1 MKVFDYKGFKEF
13 SRKVKKKRQYRVN
26 QRGVMNALR
35 PIFKNL
41 KTLNYDLF

>member
-1 MKVFDYKGFKEF
+1 MEVFDNKGFKEF
-13 SRKVKKKRQYRVN
+13 SRKAKKKRQYRVN

>member
-1 MKVFDYKGFKEF
+1 MEVFDYKAFKEF
-13 SRKVKKKRQYRVN
+13 SRKAKKKRQYRVN

-41 KTLNYDLF
+41 KTLNYDFF

>member
-1 MKVFDYKGFKEF
+1 MEVFDYKAFKGII
-13 SRKVKKKRQYRVN
+13 RKAKKKRQYRVN

-41 KTLNYDLF
+41 KTLNL